1 MAQAIIYSKTGTKKE
16 TAAKLNSNVFA
27 VEANNDLLKQAYE
40 TYLAN
45 GRVLSA
51 KTKSRG
57 EVRGGGRK
65 PWKQKGTGRARAGS
79 IRLPH
84 WKGGGVAF
92 GPTGEQNFTKDMPVK
107 AKRTAIRQAL
117 SVQAK
122 DKKIV
127 ILEAFN
133 GGEGKVKP
141 VAQLF
146 DKIKLDGSILLV
158 VAEKTPV
165 IDQSTRNL
173 PGVKVV
179 SAKYLNVFSILN
191 ADWVVLTAD
200 AEKTVTEWLE
210 A

>member
-16 TAAKLNSNVFA
+16 TVAKLNSNVFA
-27 VEANNDLLKQAYE
+27 VDANNDLLKQAYE

-92 GPTGEQNFTKDMPVK
+92 GPTGEQNYTKDMPVK

-158 VAEKTPV
+158 VSEKTPA

>member
-1 MAQAIIYSKTGTKKE
+1 MAQAIIYSKTGAKKE
-16 TAAKLNSNVFA
+16 APAKLSSKVFA

-45 GRVLSA
+45 GRASSA

-92 GPTGEQNFTKDMPVK
+92 GPTGEQNYTKDMPVK

-127 ILEAFN
+127 ILESFT

-141 VAQLF
+141 VAQLL
-146 DKIKLDGSILLV
+146 DKINLDGSVLIV
-158 VAEKTPV
+158 VSQKTSV
-165 IDQSTRNL
+165 IDRATRNL

-191 ADWVVLTAD
+191 ADWVVMTTD
-200 AEKTVTEWLE
+200 AEKIVTEWLE